1 MKYND
6 PELESLYNEWIE
18 QLRTSSDPIK
28 IQELARVMRSKLTS
42 IIASAQMLTSDLD
55 HIESETT
62 EQQDLAELI
71 VDAARAI
78 SVILDAATDIEVYK
92 GLPPD
97 EPMLK

>member
-18 QLRTSSDPIK
+18 QLRTSSDPLK
-28 IQELARVMRSKLTS
+28 IQQLARVMRSKLTS
-42 IIASAQMLTSDLD
+42 IIASAQMLTNDLD
-55 HIESETT
+55 RIEGETT
-62 EQQDLAELI
+62 EQQDLAGLI

-78 SVILDAATDIEVYK
+78 SVILDAATDIEVYN

>member
-1 MKYND
+1 VKYND

-18 QLRTSSDPIK
+18 QLRTSSDPLK
-28 IQELARVMRSKLTS
+28 IQQLARVMRSKLTS
-42 IIASAQMLTSDLD
+42 IIASAQMLTNDLD
-55 HIESETT
+55 RIEGETT
-62 EQQDLAELI
+62 EQQDLAGLI

-78 SVILDAATDIEVYK
+78 SVILDAATDIEVYN